1 MKYLSSYPDELKASI
16 QKLIDEN
23 RLAEVL
29 LARYPNAHAFNNDKL
44 LREYVLSLKSR
55 FLKKSNPLTEIR
67 YNASLHVIHNALGM
81 HRMHTRAHGGKLKVK
96 SDIQISTVFKKVPE
110 AFLKMIVVHELAH
123 LKEKEHNKAFYQL
136 CEHMLPEYHQLE
148 FDARVYLTQLELGG
162 SLY

>member
-1 MKYLSSYPDELKASI
+1 MKYLSSYPDELQSSI

-29 LARYPNAHAFNNDKL
+29 LSKYPYAHTFNNDKL

-67 YNASLHVIHNALGM
+67 YNATLHVIHNALGM

-110 AFLKMIVVHELAH
+110 AFLNMIVVHELAH

-148 FDARVYLTQLELGG
+148 FDTRVYLTQFELGG